1 MCNLYSMTTN
11 QEAIRRLFRALNQR
25 VGNLPSYPA
34 IFPDN
39 LAPVVR
45 NGSDGRELMLMRW
58 GMPSPPQFAGPPIT
72 NIRNTTSPHWRRWL
86 KPEGRCLVPFTS
98 FSEYNDAANPKSL
111 KGGDGSPHP
120 MAGKKD
126 VVWFALDN
134 DRPLAAFAGIY
145 TPWSGTRGTKK
156 EPIEGNHTVY
166 GFLTTEPNAVV
177 APIHAKAMPV
187 ILTTEEERDI
197 WMRAPWDEAKALQRP
212 LPDGELKIVKR
223 GPDKEDAF
231 DPNRVPPEDNY
242 GGGDFASL
250 EAEPSTD
257 DDQPL

>member
-1 MCNLYSMTTN
+1 MTTN

-45 NGSDGRELMLMRW
+45 NGPDGRELMLMRW

-72 NIRNTTSPHWRRWL
+72 NIRNTASPHWRRWL
-86 KPEGRCLVPFTS
+86 KPESRCLVPFTS
-98 FSEYNDAANPKSL
+98 FSEYNDTANPKSL
-111 KGGDGSPHP
+111 KNGDGSPHP

-126 VVWFALDN
+126 VVWFALDS

-187 ILTTEEERDI
+187 ILTTEEERDV

-212 LPDGELKIVKR
+212 LPDTELMIVAR
-223 GPDKEDAF
+223 GGDKEDAF
-231 DPNRVPPEDNY
+231 DPNQPPPEDEY

>member
-1 MCNLYSMTTN
+1 MTTN
-11 QEAIRRLFRALNQR
+11 QQAIRDLFA
-25 VGNLPSYPA
+25 VESDFTGNLPSYPA

-45 NGSDGRELMLMRW
+45 NGTSGRELMLMRW

-72 NIRNTTSPHWRRWL
+72 NIRNTASPHWRRWL
-86 KPEGRCLVPFTS
+86 KPESRCLVPWTS
-98 FSEYNDAANPKSL
+98 FSEYNDTANPASL
-111 KGGDGSPHP
+111 KDETGAKHP

-126 VVWFALDN
+126 VVWFALEI
-134 DRPLAAFAGIY
+134 DRPPAAFAGIW
-145 TPWSGTRGTKK
+145 TPWTGTRGTKK
-156 EPIEGNHTVY
+156 DPVEGNHNVY

-187 ILTTEEERDI
+187 ILATKEERDV

-212 LPDGELKIVKR
+212 LSDTALMIVAR
-223 GPDKEDAF
+223 GASKEDAP
-231 DPNRVPPEDNY
+231 DPTQPPPEQDY

-250 EAEPSTD
+250 EPSTD

>member
-11 QEAIRRLFRALNQR
+11 QEAIARLFRALNQR
-25 VGNLPSYPA
+25 VGNLAPMPA

-45 NGSDGRELMLMRW
+45 NDIDGRELMMMRW
-58 GMPSPPQFAGPPIT
+58 GMPQPPQAYGPIT
-72 NIRNTTSPHWRRWL
+72 NVRNTESPYWRRWL
-86 KPEGRCLVPFTS
+86 GPESRCLVPWTS
-98 FSEYNDAANPKSL
+98 FSEYHDAANSKSL
-111 KGGDGSPHP
+111 KDDNGNPHP

-126 VVWFALDN
+126 VVWFALDE

-156 EPIEGNHTVY
+156 DPIEGNHTVY

-177 APIHAKAMPV
+177 APVHSKAMPV
-187 ILTTEEERDI
+187 ILTTEEERDV

-212 LPDGELKIVKR
+212 LPDTELIVVARGANKSDGE
-223 GPDKEDAF
+223 KEA
-231 DPNRVPPEDNY
+231 
-242 GGGDFASL
+242 A
-250 EAEPSTD
+250 
-257 DDQPL
+257 